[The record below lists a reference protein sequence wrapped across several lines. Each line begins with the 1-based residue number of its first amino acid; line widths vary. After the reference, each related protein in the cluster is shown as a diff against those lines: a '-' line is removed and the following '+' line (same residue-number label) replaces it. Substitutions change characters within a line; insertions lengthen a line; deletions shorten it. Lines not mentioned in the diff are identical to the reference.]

1 MVLNWIFDS
10 SHQKT
15 EEEENGHHQEKF
27 LLKGELEPEENID
40 HQENKLLKGQLEE
53 EQNDHHHNNEENP
66 EPLTMNTEH
75 FSHNEDKEDHKAH
88 LATLEANYREVNS
101 FSVVDFELNSA
112 NWLNNINQQ
121 AQQRMEEGLNQIRK
135 SLQADRVLVY
145 GFNADGSGEVLAES
159 VDGRWSRAG
168 SSFDLDYNLTEDN
181 CKPYYVVNDISTKGF
196 ALCLME
202 ALEAL
207 QAKAYIVVPI
217 KYNDQL
223 LGVLGAYQN
232 TNPRNWQESELKLML
247 NAAAQFR
254 IPLQQTAFIRNSQ
267 FQEQQR
273 DQAVKRERA
282 LGKMLE
288 QIRNAKEDERILQ
301 IATHEGRKLLQG
313 DRLAVYRFDEDWG
326 GRFIAE
332 SVGAGWTKLIDTILV
347 VKDTFLQEN
356 QGGRYKHGECFA
368 VDDIY
373 NVGHQGCH
381 IALLEQFEARAYAIA
396 PIFVGDMNTD
406 KKLWGLLAVYQNSG
420 CRKWQK
426 EEVDLLRQLGLQIG
440 IGLQQNQQF
449 AQLQKTVFRQRS
461 LAQMAARMQN
471 AFSVE
476 DVLEIAA
483 QETRKLLDVDRSS
496 IYRFNG
502 DWSGEN
508 VVEAPVDQEF
518 KALQSSCFQTAF
530 AQNPYPYLQNSQ
542 GGNYKNNQSSVV
554 NDLRESG
561 LEQRLMEVLE
571 KLDVNAYVRMPIF
584 VERKLWGIFN
594 LYQSDSRIWKE
605 EDLEFLEQILL
616 QLSSVIQQKQYLDE
630 LQAQAKQEET
640 IANIVQRISSSL
652 KLQDIFRSAT
662 QEVRQLLAVDRV
674 LVYRFNPDWSGT
686 VVAES
691 TAPEWVSVME
701 IQDTDQSLFSK
712 EMNAHDQCTLKYMQ
726 ATSPFDQDTYF
737 INTQGGDYTRGKKFN
752 VVNDIYSAGF
762 SSCYLRS
769 LEKYNAKAYMIVP
782 IFRNNKLWG
791 LFSVYQNSGTR
802 QWRSSELSLLLK
814 IVPQLGIAIEQV
826 ELLEQVQ
833 KNNQELSQRSQRESA
848 MVQFSSRLM
857 GRFAGLMQK
866 NNNPKKLMEFA
877 IKELQSVL
885 KVDRVA
891 IYRFASDWSG
901 RFMIESVGVD
911 WPKLVDTDLA
921 EVKDSQIQD
930 DQGGRYLRR
939 ESLQVN
945 DIYQT
950 PEHDFPLFFLEK
962 SQTKAYMLVPI
973 FNGEKLW
980 GLLGVFQND
989 RPRQWEN
996 SEQAILEQV
1005 AINLG
1010 VTLKVGEYLSRLRS
1024 QEEQLSELV
1033 DKERTQRESLQQGAL
1048 RVLRALEPSFRG
1060 DLTVRAPLSEDE
1072 IGTIADGYNTT
1083 IQSMRQLVRQV
1094 QVSASKVSDTSN
1106 LNSNLVA
1113 QLSEKAHI
1121 QVEQLKEALT
1131 QLELMVSST
1140 EDVASCAKKVE
1151 QTVEEANQTV
1161 QSGDSLMEKTVDEI
1175 LEIRSTVSDTAKKI
1189 KRLGETFQKIT
1200 KVVNLIENFATQT
1213 NLLALNASIEATR
1226 AGEAGKGFSVVADEV
1241 RSLAHQSANAT
1252 TEISRLVDE
1261 IRTGTND
1268 VTEAMEIGLAQVVN
1282 GTNLVRETQQSLS
1295 AIVSATNNIK
1305 ELVTEISQTSANQ
1318 TQQFQIVTQVMATVS
1333 AISEETSQETAHISD
1348 SFKELEDTS
1357 DELQSNIRQFKV
1369 D

>member
-10 SHQKT
+10 SNQQSD
-15 EEEENGHHQEKF
+15 EEHNG
-27 LLKGELEPEENID
+27 D
-40 HQENKLLKGQLEE
+40 HQNKMILKGQLEE
-53 EQNDHHHNNEENP
+53 EQNGHPQNKVENT
-66 EPLTMNTEH
+66 EQLTMNTEN
-75 FSHNEDKEDHKAH
+75 FSHDEHKQDHEAH
-88 LATLEANYREVNS
+88 LATLEANYREVS
-101 FSVVDFELNSA
+101 SLSVVDFELDSA

-121 AQQRMEEGLNQIRK
+121 AQQSMEDGLNQIRK
-135 SLQADRVLVY
+135 TLQADRVLVY
-145 GFNADGSGEVLAES
+145 GFNPDGSGKVLAES
-159 VDGRWSRAG
+159 VDGRWPRAG
-168 SSFDLDYNLTEDN
+168 SSLDFDYNLVEN
-181 CKPYYVVNDISTKGF
+181 HCKPYYVVNDISTKQLARCF
-196 ALCLME
+196 VE
-202 ALEAL
+202 ALEPL
-207 QAKAYIVVPI
+207 EAKAYIVVPI

-223 LGVLGAYQN
+223 LGLLCAYQN
-232 TNPRNWQESELKLML
+232 ANPRNWQESELKVML

-254 IPLQQTAFIRNSQ
+254 IPLQQTAFIRNSE
-267 FQEQQR
+267 FQKQQR
-273 DQAVKRERA
+273 DKAVKQERA

-288 QIRNAKEDERILQ
+288 QIRNAKEDERIFQ
-301 IATHEGRKLLQG
+301 IATYEGRKLLQA

-332 SVGAGWTKLIDTILV
+332 SVGAGWTKLIDTMLV

-373 NVGHQGCH
+373 GVGHQACH
-381 IALLEQFEARAYAIA
+381 LALLEQFEARAYAIA
-396 PIFVGDMNTD
+396 PIFIGDMATD
-406 KKLWGLLAVYQNSG
+406 KKLWGLLGVYQNSG
-420 CRKWQK
+420 CRKWHK
-426 EEVDLLRQLGLQIG
+426 EEIDLLRQLGLQIG
-440 IGLQQNQQF
+440 IGIQQNQQF
-449 AQLQKTVFRQRS
+449 AQLEKTVFRQRS
-461 LAQMAARMQN
+461 LTQMTARMQN
-471 AFSVE
+471 AASVE
-476 DVLEIAA
+476 NVLEIAA
-483 QETRKLLDVDRSS
+483 QETRQLLEVDRSS
-496 IYRFNG
+496 IYRFNP
-502 DWSGEN
+502 DWSGKN
-508 VVEAPVDQEF
+508 VVEAPVDPEF
-518 KALQSSCFQTAF
+518 KALQDSCFETTF
-530 AQNPYPYLQNSQ
+530 AQTPYPYLQDSQ
-542 GGNYKNNQSSVV
+542 GGSYKNNQSFVV

-571 KLDVNAYVRMPIF
+571 KLEVNAYVRMPIF
-584 VERKLWGIFN
+584 VDRKLWGIIN
-594 LYQSDSRIWKE
+594 LYQSHSRLWKK
-605 EDLEFLEQILL
+605 EDLEFLQQIVG

-630 LQAQAKQEET
+630 LQTQAQQEEAL
-640 IANIVQRISSSL
+640 ANIVQRISSSL
-652 KLQDIFRSAT
+652 KLKDIFRGAT
-662 QEVRQLLAVDRV
+662 QEVRNLLQVDRAV
-674 LVYRFNPDWSGT
+674 VYRFNPDWTGE
-686 VVAES
+686 VLAES
-691 TAPEWVSVME
+691 AGSEWVSVME
-701 IQDTDQSLFSK
+701 IQETDPTLFSK
-712 EMNAHDQCTLKYMQ
+712 EMNAHDQCTLKNMQ
-726 ATSPFDQDTYF
+726 ATSALDQDTWL

-752 VVNDIYSAGF
+752 VVNDVYSAGF
-762 SSCYLRS
+762 SPCYLRS
-769 LEKYNAKAYMIVP
+769 LEKYQAKAYIIVP
-782 IFRNNKLWG
+782 IFQNDKLWG
-791 LFSVYQNSGTR
+791 LFAVYQNSGTR
-802 QWRSSELSLLLK
+802 QWKSSELNLMLK
-814 IVPQLGIAIEQV
+814 VVPQLGIAIEQA

-833 KNNQELSQRSQRESA
+833 NNNEQLKQRSQRESA

-857 GRFAGLMQK
+857 ARFAELMQK

-877 IKELQSVL
+877 IKELRQVL

-901 RFMIESVGVD
+901 RFVIESVGAN
-911 WPKLVDTDLA
+911 WPKLVGTEFA
-921 EVKDSQIQD
+921 EVKDSEIQEN
-930 DQGGRYLRR
+930 QGGRYLRR
-939 ESLQVN
+939 ESLQV
-945 DIYQT
+945 DDVDQAE
-950 PEHDFPLFFLEK
+950 EHDFPFSLLEQ
-962 SQTKAYMLVPI
+962 SQTKAYLLVPI
-973 FNGEKLW
+973 FNGDKLW
-980 GLLGVFQND
+980 GLLGVYQND

-996 SEQAILEQV
+996 SEQAILEEV

-1010 VTLKVGEYLSRLRS
+1010 VTLKVGEYLTQLRS

-1033 DKERTQRESLQQGAL
+1033 EKERNQRESLQQGAL

-1083 IQSMRQLVRQV
+1083 VQSMRQLVRQV
-1094 QVSASKVSDTSN
+1094 QVSASRVSDTSN
-1106 LNSNLVA
+1106 LNSNLVS

-1121 QVEQLKEALT
+1121 QVEQLKDALM

-1140 EDVASCAKKVE
+1140 EDVATCAKKVE
-1151 QTVEEANQTV
+1151 QTVEQANQTV

-1295 AIVSATNNIK
+1295 AIVSATNDIK

-1318 TQQFQIVTQVMATVS
+1318 TEQFQIVTQVMANVS
-1333 AISEETSQETAHISD
+1333 AISEETSQETAQISD

-1357 DELQSNIRQFKV
+1357 QELQSNIRQFKV

>member
-10 SHQKT
+10 SNQQSNEADNSHPQD
-15 EEEENGHHQEKF
+15 HV
-27 LLKGELEPEENID
+27 LLKGQLQEEQNGHLHD
-40 HQENKLLKGQLEE
+40 NGLLQGQLEE
-53 EQNDHHHNNEENP
+53 EQNSHSHNKVNNP
-66 EPLTMNTEH
+66 EQLTMNADH
-75 FSHNEDKEDHKAH
+75 FSHQENKQDKENH
-88 LATLEANYREVNS
+88 LATLEANYRDVSSLSIRNC
-101 FSVVDFELNSA
+101 ELNSA
-112 NWLNNINQQ
+112 NWLNDINQQ
-121 AQQRMEEGLNQIRK
+121 AQQKMEEGLNQIRK

-159 VDGRWSRAG
+159 VDARWSKAG

-196 ALCLME
+196 ALCFME
-202 ALEAL
+202 AIQALE
-207 QAKAYIVVPI
+207 AKAYIVVPI

-232 TNPRNWQESELKLML
+232 ATPRNWQESELRLML

-273 DQAVKRERA
+273 DKAVKREKA

-288 QIRNAKEDERILQ
+288 QIRNAKEDERIFQ
-301 IATHEGRKLLQG
+301 IATYEGRKLLQA
-313 DRLAVYRFDEDWG
+313 DRLGVYRFDEDWG
-326 GRFIAE
+326 GRFVAE
-332 SVGAGWTKLIDTILV
+332 SVGAGWSKLIDTILV

-373 NVGHQGCH
+373 AVGHQACH

-396 PIFVGDMNTD
+396 PIFIGDMVAD
-406 KKLWGLLAVYQNSG
+406 KKLWGLLAVYQNSS

-440 IGLQQNQQF
+440 IGIQQNQQF
-449 AQLQKTVFRQRS
+449 AQLNKTVFRQRS
-461 LAQMAARMQN
+461 VAQMVARMQK
-471 AFSVE
+471 ALSVE
-476 DVLEIAA
+476 NALEIAA
-483 QETRKLLDVDRSS
+483 QETRKLLEVDRSS
-496 IYRFNG
+496 IYRFNA
-502 DWSGEN
+502 DWSGKN
-508 VVEAPVDQEF
+508 VVEAPFDQEF
-518 KALQSSCFQTAF
+518 KTLQASCFQTTF
-530 AQNPYPYLQNSQ
+530 SQNPYPYLQKSE
-542 GGNYKNNQSSVV
+542 GGSYQNGQACIV
-554 NDLRESG
+554 NDLSESG
-561 LEQRLMEVLE
+561 LEERLMEVLE
-571 KLDVNAYVRMPIF
+571 RLEVKAFVRMPIF
-584 VERKLWGIFN
+584 VDQKLWGIIN
-594 LYQSDSRIWKE
+594 LYQSQSRLWKE
-605 EDLEFLEQILL
+605 EDLEFLQRMVQQI
-616 QLSSVIQQKQYLDE
+616 SSVIQQKQYLDE
-630 LQAQAKQEET
+630 LQAQAQQEEA
-640 IANIVQRISSSL
+640 IANIVQRINSSL
-652 KLQDIFRSAT
+652 KLQDIFGSTT
-662 QEVRQLLAVDRV
+662 QQVRNLLQVDRAI
-674 LVYRFNPDWSGT
+674 VYRFHADWTGT
-686 VVAES
+686 VVSES
-691 TAPEWVSVME
+691 AGSEWVSLME
-701 IQDTDQSLFSK
+701 LQETDDTLGSK
-712 EMNAHDQCTLKYMQ
+712 EINADEKCTLRYMQ
-726 ATSPFDQDTYF
+726 ATSPLDQDSYF
-737 INTQGGDYTRGKKFN
+737 INTQGGDYNRGKKFHL
-752 VVNDIYSAGF
+752 VNDIYSEGF
-762 SSCYLRS
+762 SACYVRS
-769 LEKYNAKAYMIVP
+769 LEKCQAKAYMIVP
-782 IFRNNKLWG
+782 IFQNNKLWG
-791 LFSVYQNSGTR
+791 LLAVYQNSGTR
-802 QWRSSELSLLLK
+802 QWKTSELNLMLK
-814 IVPQLGIAIEQV
+814 IAPQLGIAIEQA

-833 KNNQELSQRSQRESA
+833 NNNEELKERAQRESA
-848 MVQFSSRLM
+848 IVQFSSRLM

-866 NNNPKKLMEFA
+866 NNNSTKLMEFA
-877 IKELQSVL
+877 VKELRQVL

-891 IYRFASDWSG
+891 IYRFAADWSG
-901 RFMIESVGVD
+901 KFIIESVGSH
-911 WPKLVDTDLA
+911 WPKLVGRELA
-921 EVKDSQIQD
+921 EVKDSQIKENL
-930 DQGGRYLRR
+930 GGRYLRR

-950 PEHDFPLFFLEK
+950 EEHDFPFSLLEQ
-962 SQTKAYMLVPI
+962 SQTKAYLLVPI
-973 FNGEKLW
+973 FNGEQLW
-980 GLLGVFQND
+980 GLLGVYQND

-1005 AINLG
+1005 AINVG
-1010 VTLKVGEYLSRLRS
+1010 ATLKVGDYLTQLRS

-1033 DKERTQRESLQQGAL
+1033 EKERNQRESLQKGAL
-1048 RVLRALEPSFRG
+1048 KVLLALEPSFSG

-1083 IQSMRQLVRQV
+1083 IQSMRELVRQV
-1094 QVSASKVSDTSN
+1094 QVSASKVNDTSN
-1106 LNSNLVA
+1106 LNSNLVT
-1113 QLSEKAHI
+1113 QLSEKAQM
-1121 QVEQLKEALT
+1121 QVDQLKQALM

-1140 EDVASCAKKVE
+1140 EDVAACAKKVE
-1151 QTVEEANQTV
+1151 QTVEETNRTV

-1295 AIVSATNNIK
+1295 EIVSGTNNIK
-1305 ELVTEISQTSANQ
+1305 ELVAEITQTSANQ
-1318 TQQFQIVTQVMATVS
+1318 TQQFQIVTEVMANVS
-1333 AISEETSQETAHISD
+1333 AISEETSQETAQISD
-1348 SFKELEDTS
+1348 SFKELEETS
-1357 DELQSNIRQFKV
+1357 SELQTNIRQFKV

>member
-10 SHQKT
+10 SNQQSEKQN
-15 EEEENGHHQEKF
+15 NGHPQDN
-27 LLKGELEPEENID
+27 L
-40 HQENKLLKGQLEE
+40 LLKGQLEE
-53 EQNDHHHNNEENP
+53 EQNSHPQDNLLIKGQLEEEQNGHPQNNGDNSEQ
-66 EPLTMNTEH
+66 LTMNADH
-75 FSHNEDKEDHKAH
+75 FSHQENKQDKETH
-88 LATLEANYREVNS
+88 LATLEANYQEVS
-101 FSVVDFELNSA
+101 SLSVLNFELNGA

-121 AQQRMEEGLNQIRK
+121 AQQSMEEGLNQLRK

-145 GFNADGSGEVLAES
+145 GFNPDGSGQVLAES
-159 VDGRWSRAG
+159 VDARWSKAG
-168 SSFDLDYNLTEDN
+168 SSFDLDYNLTEAN

-202 ALEAL
+202 ALQTLE
-207 QAKAYIVVPI
+207 AKAYIVVPI

-223 LGVLGAYQN
+223 VGVLGAYQN
-232 TNPRNWQESELKLML
+232 ATPRNWQESELRLML

-273 DQAVKRERA
+273 NKAVKREKA
-282 LGKMLE
+282 LEKMLE
-288 QIRNAKEDERILQ
+288 QIRNAKEDQRIFQ
-301 IATHEGRKLLQG
+301 IATYEGRKLLQA

-332 SVGAGWTKLIDTILV
+332 SVGAGWSKLIDTILV
-347 VKDTFLQEN
+347 VNDTFLQEN

-373 NVGHQGCH
+373 TVGHQACH

-396 PIFVGDMNTD
+396 PIFIGNMNTD
-406 KKLWGLLAVYQNSG
+406 KKLWGLVAVYQNSG

-426 EEVDLLRQLGLQIG
+426 EEIDLLRQLGLQIG
-440 IGLQQNQQF
+440 IGIQQNQQF
-449 AQLQKTVFRQRS
+449 AELEKTVFRQRS
-461 LAQMAARMQN
+461 VAQMVARMQT
-471 AFSVE
+471 ALSVE
-476 DVLEIAA
+476 KALEIAA
-483 QETRKLLDVDRSS
+483 QETRKLLDVERTS
-496 IYRFNG
+496 IYRFNA

-508 VVEAPVDQEF
+508 VVEAPFDQEF
-518 KALQSSCFQTAF
+518 KALQESCFQTTF
-530 AQNPYPYLQNSQ
+530 SQNSYPYLQNSE
-542 GGNYKNNQSSVV
+542 GERYKKGQAIVV
-554 NDLRESG
+554 NDLTQSG
-561 LEQRLMEVLE
+561 LEERLMEVLE
-571 KLDVNAYVRMPIF
+571 RLEINAFVRMPIF
-584 VERKLWGIFN
+584 VDQKLWGIIN
-594 LYQSDSRIWKE
+594 LYQSNTRLWKE
-605 EDLEFLEQILL
+605 DDLEFLQRIVV
-616 QLSSVIQQKQYLDE
+616 QVSSVIQQKQYLDE
-630 LQAQAKQEET
+630 LQAQAKQEEA
-640 IANIVQRISSSL
+640 IANIVQRINSSL
-652 KLQDIFRSAT
+652 KIQEIFRSTT
-662 QEVRQLLAVDRV
+662 QEIHNLLQVDRTV
-674 LVYRFNPDWSGT
+674 VYRFNPDWTGE
-686 VVAES
+686 VVTES
-691 TAPEWVSVME
+691 AGAEWVSVME
-701 IQDTDQSLFSK
+701 IQQTDPSLFSK
-712 EMNAHDQCTLKYMQ
+712 EMNAHEQCTLKDMQ
-726 ATSPFDQDTYF
+726 AGSALDQDTYF

-752 VVNDIYSAGF
+752 VVNDIYNAGF
-762 SSCYLRS
+762 SFCYLRS
-769 LEKYNAKAYMIVP
+769 LEKYQAKAYMIVP
-782 IFRNNKLWG
+782 IFQNSQLWG
-791 LFSVYQNSGTR
+791 LLAVYQNSRTR
-802 QWRSSELSLLLK
+802 QWKSSELNLMLK
-814 IVPQLGIAIEQV
+814 IAPQLGIAIEQG
-826 ELLEQVQ
+826 ELLEQIQ
-833 KNNQELSQRSQRESA
+833 SNNEELKERSQRENA

-857 GRFAGLMQK
+857 SRFAELIQK
-866 NNNPKKLMEFA
+866 NNKPKKLMEFA
-877 IKELQSVL
+877 IKELRQVL
-885 KVDRVA
+885 KVDRVT

-901 RFMIESVGVD
+901 RFMIESVGAN
-911 WPKLVDTDLA
+911 WPKLVGTELA
-921 EVKDSQIQD
+921 EVKDSLIQD

-945 DIYQT
+945 DIYQA
-950 PEHDFPLFFLEK
+950 EDNDFPLSLLEQW
-962 SQTKAYMLVPI
+962 QTKAYLLVPI
-973 FNGEKLW
+973 FQGEQLW
-980 GLLGVFQND
+980 GLLGVYQND

-1010 VTLKVGEYLSRLRS
+1010 VTLKVGEYLGQLRS

-1033 DKERTQRESLQQGAL
+1033 EKERNQRENLQQGAL
-1048 RVLRALEPSFRG
+1048 RVLQALEPSFRG

-1083 IQSMRQLVRQV
+1083 VQSMRQLVRQV
-1094 QVSASKVSDTSN
+1094 QISASRVSDTSS
-1106 LNSNLVA
+1106 LNSELVT
-1113 QLSEKAHI
+1113 QLSEKAQM
-1121 QVEQLKEALT
+1121 QVEQLQQALT

-1140 EDVASCAKKVE
+1140 EDVATCAKKVE
-1151 QTVEEANQTV
+1151 KTVEEANRTV

-1213 NLLALNASIEATR
+1213 NLLALNASIEASR

-1295 AIVSATNNIK
+1295 AIVSATNDIK
-1305 ELVTEISQTSANQ
+1305 ELVAEISHTSANQ
-1318 TQQFQIVTQVMATVS
+1318 TQQFQIVTQVMANVS
-1333 AISEETSQETAHISD
+1333 AISEETSQETAQISD

-1357 DELQSNIRQFKV
+1357 DELQTNISQFKI

>member
-10 SHQKT
+10 SNQQSD
-15 EEEENGHHQEKF
+15 EEPNGHHQ
-27 LLKGELEPEENID
+27 
-40 HQENKLLKGQLEE
+40 NKLILKGQLEE
-53 EQNDHHHNNEENP
+53 EDKDNGLLKGQLEAEQNGHRQNNGEKSEQ
-66 EPLTMNTEH
+66 LTMNTQH
-75 FSHNEDKEDHKAH
+75 FPHNEDKQDKETH
-88 LATLEANYREVNS
+88 LPTLDANYREVSSLSILN
-101 FSVVDFELNSA
+101 FELNSA

-121 AQQRMEEGLNQIRK
+121 AQQRMQEGLNQLRK
-135 SLQADRVLVY
+135 SLQADRALVY
-145 GFNADGSGEVLAES
+145 GFNPDGSGQVLAES

-168 SSFDLDYNLTEDN
+168 SSLDFDYNLVEND
-181 CKPYYVVNDISTKGF
+181 CKPYYVVNDISAKQLARCF
-196 ALCLME
+196 LE
-202 ALEAL
+202 ALEPL
-207 QAKAYIVVPI
+207 EAKAYIVVPI

-223 LGVLGAYQN
+223 LGLLCAYQN
-232 TNPRNWQESELKLML
+232 ATPRNWQESELKLML

-273 DQAVKRERA
+273 EKAVKRERA

-288 QIRNAKEDERILQ
+288 QIRNAKEDERIFQ
-301 IATHEGRKLLQG
+301 IATYEGRKLLQA

-332 SVGAGWTKLIDTILV
+332 SVGAEWSKLIDTILV

-373 NVGHQGCH
+373 AVGHQACH

-396 PIFVGDMNTD
+396 PIFIGNMATD

-426 EEVDLLRQLGLQIG
+426 EEIDLLRQLGLQIG
-440 IGLQQNQQF
+440 IGIQQNQQF
-449 AQLQKTVFRQRS
+449 AQLEKTVFRQRS
-461 LAQMAARMQN
+461 VAQMVARMQK
-471 AFSVE
+471 ALSVE
-476 DVLEIAA
+476 NALEIAA
-483 QETRKLLDVDRSS
+483 QETRKLLDVERTS
-496 IYRFNG
+496 IYRFNA

-508 VVEAPVDQEF
+508 VVEAPFDQEF
-518 KALQSSCFQTAF
+518 KTLQDSCFQTTF
-530 AQNPYPYLQNSQ
+530 AQNTYPDLQKNQ
-542 GGNYKNNQSSVV
+542 GGSYQNGESSIV
-554 NDLRESG
+554 NDVSESG
-561 LEQRLMEVLE
+561 LEERLVEVLE
-571 KLDVNAYVRMPIF
+571 RLEIKAYVKMPIF
-584 VERKLWGIFN
+584 VDQKLWGIIN
-594 LYQSDSRIWKE
+594 LYQSNTRLWKE
-605 EDLEFLEQILL
+605 DDLEFLQRMVLQI
-616 QLSSVIQQKQYLDE
+616 SSVIQQKQYLDE
-630 LQAQAKQEET
+630 LQTQAQQEEA
-640 IANIVQRISSSL
+640 IANIVQRINSSL

-662 QEVRQLLAVDRV
+662 QEIRNLLQVDRAV
-674 LVYRFNPDWSGT
+674 VYRFNRDWTGE
-686 VVAES
+686 VLAES
-691 TAPEWVSVME
+691 AGSEWVSVME
-701 IQDTDQSLFSK
+701 IQETDPTLFSK
-712 EMNAHDQCTLKYMQ
+712 EMNAHEQCTLKDMQ
-726 ATSPFDQDTYF
+726 AGSALDRDTYF

-752 VVNDIYSAGF
+752 VVNDIYNAGF
-762 SSCYLRS
+762 SACYLRS
-769 LEKYNAKAYMIVP
+769 LEKYQAKAYMIVP
-782 IFRNNKLWG
+782 IFQNNQLWG
-791 LFSVYQNSGTR
+791 LFAVYQNSGIR
-802 QWRSSELSLLLK
+802 QWKSSELNLMLK
-814 IVPQLGIAIEQV
+814 IAPQLGIAIEQA
-826 ELLEQVQ
+826 ELLEQIQ
-833 KNNQELSQRSQRESA
+833 SNNEELRQRSQRESA
-848 MVQFSSRLM
+848 MLHFSSRLM

-866 NNNPKKLMEFA
+866 NNNPKTLMQFA
-877 IKELQSVL
+877 IKELQQVL

-901 RFMIESVGVD
+901 KFMIESVGAN
-911 WPKLVDTDLA
+911 WPKLVGTELA
-921 EVKDSQIQD
+921 EVKDSQIQEN
-930 DQGGRYLRR
+930 QGGRYLRR

-945 DIYQT
+945 DIDQAQ
-950 PEHDFPLFFLEK
+950 EHDFPLSLLEQ
-962 SQTKAYMLVPI
+962 SQTKAYLLVPI
-973 FNGEKLW
+973 FNGEQLW
-980 GLLGVFQND
+980 GLLGVYQND

-1010 VTLKVGEYLSRLRS
+1010 VTLKVGEYLTQLRS

-1033 DKERTQRESLQQGAL
+1033 EKERNQRESLQQGAL

-1094 QVSASKVSDTSN
+1094 QVSASRVSDTSN
-1106 LNSNLVA
+1106 LNSNLVT
-1113 QLSEKAHI
+1113 QLSEKAHL
-1121 QVEQLKEALT
+1121 QVKQLKQALT

-1140 EDVASCAKKVE
+1140 QDVATCAKKVE
-1151 QTVEEANQTV
+1151 QTVEETNQTV
-1161 QSGDSLMEKTVDEI
+1161 QSGDALMEKTVDEI

-1261 IRTGTND
+1261 IQTGTND

-1305 ELVTEISQTSANQ
+1305 GLVSEISQTSANQ
-1318 TQQFQIVTQVMATVS
+1318 TQQFQIVTQVMANVS
-1333 AISEETSQETAHISD
+1333 AISEETSQETAQISD

-1357 DELQSNIRQFKV
+1357 YELQSNIRQFKV